1 MHEACCR
8 SRAQGM
14 LQVTRTRHAAGHA
27 HKVCW
32 RSRAQGMLEVTR
44 TRHAAGHAHK
54 ACCRS
59 RAQGMLQVTRTGLSG
74 HIVTPHTAQ
83 VDAHSIVV

>member
-1 MHEACCR
+1 MQ
-8 SRAQGM
+8 RASKHLIG
-14 LQVTRTRHAAGHA
+14 
-27 HKVCW
+27 
-32 RSRAQGMLEVTR
+32 
-44 TRHAAGHAHK
+44 
-54 ACCRS
+54 